1 MSLTLDL
8 AQIRGHLTEAPI
20 DTDLETA
27 CVKYVHRARNDNN
40 FDFDQN
46 GEANFIAMMAPLCR
60 TVFDVGAC
68 VGDWTQKI
76 LAQKPDA
83 LLHCFEP
90 LPANHQALVRN
101 LGKRAFVNGFA
112 LGAQTGE
119 LALHVPADKGS
130 ERWELGSLYKRHAPD
145 VDSLTQVT
153 IQVKTLDD
161 YCRDQEI
168 GGIDFLK
175 IDTEGAEMDVLLGG
189 VGMFAR
195 GRILAAQFEYG
206 ATWLDA
212 RRQLRDVFEFLEGMP
227 YAVGK
232 LMPGGYMLIDRYQP
246 MLDSFNYSNW
256 VILHRDLLVA

>member
-1 MSLTLDL
+1 MIRDL
-8 AQIRGHLTEAPI
+8 SEIAVQLAEAPV

-27 CVKYVHRARNDNN
+27 CVKYVHRVRNDNN
-40 FDFDQN
+40 FDFERN

-76 LAQKPDA
+76 LARQPEA
-83 LLHCFEP
+83 LVHCFEP
-90 LPANHQALVRN
+90 LPANHQALVRT

-112 LGAQTGE
+112 LGAQNGA
-119 LALHVPADKGS
+119 LALHVPADRGAEK
-130 ERWELGSLYKRHAPD
+130 WELGSLYKRHAPD
-145 VDSLTQVT
+145 VDSLTEVT
-153 IQVKTLDD
+153 VAVRTLDD
-161 YCRDQEI
+161 YCREQEI

-189 VGMFAR
+189 ASLFAR
-195 GRILAAQFEYG
+195 GRVIAAQFEYG

-212 RRQLRDVFEFLEGMP
+212 RRQLRDVFDFLADKP

-232 LMPGGYMLIDRYQP
+232 LMPDGYMLIDRYQP
-246 MLDSFNYSNW
+246 LLDSFSYSNW
-256 VILHRDLLVA
+256 VILHRDLLTA

>member
-1 MSLTLDL
+1 LPPIVAEIQSLLKDVRLD
-8 AQIRGHLTEAPI
+8 
-20 DTDLETA
+20 DDLEMA
-27 CVKYVHRARNDNN
+27 CLKYVQRVRNDNN
-40 FDFDQN
+40 FDFDEN

-83 LLHCFEP
+83 LVHCFEP
-90 LPANHQALVRN
+90 LPANHQALVRT

-119 LALHVPADKGS
+119 LALHVPADQGS
-130 ERWELGSLYKRHAPD
+130 EKWELGSLYSRHAPD
-145 VDSLTQVT
+145 VDSLTKVT
-153 IQVKTLDD
+153 VQVKTLDE

-168 GGIDFLK
+168 GWIDLLK

-189 VGMFAR
+189 AGLLTR
-195 GRILAAQFEYG
+195 GRIQAVQFEYG

-212 RRQLRDVFEFLEGMP
+212 RRQLRDVFEFLADKP
-227 YAVGK
+227 YAIGK
-232 LMPGGYMLIDRYQP
+232 LMPSGYMLIDRYQP
-246 MLDSFNYSNW
+246 MLDSFSYSNW
-256 VILHRDLLVA
+256 VILHQGLLAA